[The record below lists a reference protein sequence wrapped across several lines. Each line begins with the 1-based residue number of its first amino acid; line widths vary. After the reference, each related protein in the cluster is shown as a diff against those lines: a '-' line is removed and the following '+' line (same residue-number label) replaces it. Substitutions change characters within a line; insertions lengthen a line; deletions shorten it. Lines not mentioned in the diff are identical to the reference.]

1 MNFETEPL
9 PDAYDEPTASAA
21 SALFSSSTSSTA
33 RTQSPVLDAHDDI
46 NDDNNSS
53 IQQRRTSLPA
63 LEHSHRRA
71 SIQRIMRDADLSP
84 LEKQRSIQFLMDG
97 RKLLQRRVTVECGSS
112 SGSRNMFGI
121 GNTSSVMNGTSRR
134 SSINAHNSI
143 GGAAVAATCARRNA
157 MVGEESDEDG
167 DDDDDQEEETVEEI
181 SSDIVKLR
189 RRRSS
194 SSLENV
200 KCDVPDYDAI
210 TAAAI
215 AHAKSQTASDFF
227 ASQHPYKATTTM
239 VPAIAAEASA
249 SALLASR
256 RQKQQQQQQN
266 HQQYGSN
273 SIDHA
278 KSAIEM
284 APKCTHYQRNC
295 HIVSPCCGATFAC
308 RICHDDFPVLPPP
321 LLVSAYGSNSTN
333 NPHQRALRTLS
344 MPLSFANSAGEHH
357 TLPRH
362 AIKEIICRVC
372 YTKQSSKT

>member
-1 MNFETEPL
+1 MIFETEPL
-9 PDAYDEPTASAA
+9 PDAHDESTASAA
-21 SALFSSSTSSTA
+21 SALFSSSTTSSTA
-33 RTQSPVLDAHDDI
+33 REQNPALDAHDDI
-46 NDDNNSS
+46 NDDNNN

-63 LEHSHRRA
+63 LEQSHRRA

-112 SGSRNMFGI
+112 SGGRSMFGI
-121 GNTSSVMNGTSRR
+121 GIASSVMNGTSRR

-143 GGAAVAATCARRNA
+143 GGAAAAAACARRNA
-157 MVGEESDEDG
+157 MVGEESDED
-167 DDDDDQEEETVEEI
+167 DDDDDDEEEETEGEI
-181 SSDIVKLR
+181 SNDLVKLR
-189 RRRSS
+189 RRRRS

-200 KCDVPDYDAI
+200 KSDVPDYDAI

-215 AHAKSQTASDFF
+215 AHAKSQTASDFL

-256 RQKQQQQQQN
+256 RQKQQQQQN
-266 HQQYGSN
+266 HQQYGSS

-308 RICHDDFPVLPPP
+308 RICHDDFPVLPP
-321 LLVSAYGSNSTN
+321 LLLSTN
-333 NPHQRALRTLS
+333 NPHQRTLRTSS
-344 MPLSFANSAGEHH
+344 MPLSFANSADEHH

-372 YTKQSSKT
+372 FTKQSSKT